1 MKIVHTSDWH
11 IGKIVND
18 FSMLEDQR
26 YFLQQLTLFLKQK
39 KIDVLIVAGDIYD
52 RSVPPA
58 EAVSLVNDTLVNIV
72 QHLNI
77 PVILISGNHDS
88 PQRLSFA
95 HSLLEQS
102 GLFIC
107 GEVQRPLKKVTI
119 SDHYGPVNFYLLPY
133 FQLHDIKRLYPEKH
147 PATINDAFELIKQEI
162 QEEWNQKERNVFI
175 AHGFFSAQ
183 EEQIAFPLRPDL
195 SIGMSERISS
205 DLFSLFDY
213 TALGHIHRSQT
224 IGIPTA
230 RYSGSPLKYSID
242 EAAHQKSITM
252 ITLNKKENVKIEQL
266 PIEPFHDLRIIS
278 GTFDQLFNRN
288 RPENGNLN
296 DYIFAH
302 LEESHPI
309 MDAISKLRGVFP
321 NIIGLSYTKQ
331 GHQTTSGLFQAQ
343 KIKEK
348 EPLALLE
355 EFYSEISGTNLSQE
369 QKELSESIFK
379 KIREYQSEVE

>member
-205 DLFSLFDY
+205 DLFSL
-213 TALGHIHRSQT
+213 L
-224 IGIPTA
+224 
-230 RYSGSPLKYSID
+230 
-242 EAAHQKSITM
+242 
-252 ITLNKKENVKIEQL
+252 
-266 PIEPFHDLRIIS
+266 
-278 GTFDQLFNRN
+278 
-288 RPENGNLN
+288 
-296 DYIFAH
+296 
-302 LEESHPI
+302 
-309 MDAISKLRGVFP
+309 
-321 NIIGLSYTKQ
+321 
-331 GHQTTSGLFQAQ
+331 
-343 KIKEK
+343 
-348 EPLALLE
+348 
-355 EFYSEISGTNLSQE
+355 
-369 QKELSESIFK
+369 
-379 KIREYQSEVE
+379 